1 MKKETQIFMNKPVYL
16 GLSIF
21 EISKI
26 VMCEFWYDY
35 DKPKNGERAKLCYM
49 DTNSF
54 IVCIKAEDIYI
65 DIAKDIETIFDP
77 SNYELDRP
85 LPKGKKIK
93 SNWINER

>member
-1 MKKETQIFMNKPVYL
+1 
-16 GLSIF
+16 
-21 EISKI
+21 
-26 VMCEFWYDY
+26 
-35 DKPKNGERAKLCYM
+35 M

-85 LPKGKKIK
+85 LPKGKNKK
-93 SNWINER
+93 